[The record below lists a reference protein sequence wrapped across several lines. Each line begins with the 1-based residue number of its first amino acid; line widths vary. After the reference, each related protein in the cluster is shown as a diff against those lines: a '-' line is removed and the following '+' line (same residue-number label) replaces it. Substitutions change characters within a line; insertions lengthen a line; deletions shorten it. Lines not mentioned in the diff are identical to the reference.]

1 MRPICIEPVPALSPI
16 CRRLGTE
23 EIREAI
29 DTDFDRSGAAVLR
42 GGTWQMGPTFRK
54 RARARTVIQNEFHS
68 TAEEAGRNVPPS
80 DREKG

>member
-16 CRRLGTE
+16 CWRWGTE

-42 GGTWQMGPTFRK
+42 GGAGQMESTFRK
-54 RARARTVIQNEFHS
+54 RASQDGDPKRVPFDCGGGWTECS
-68 TAEEAGRNVPPS
+68 TI
-80 DREKG
+80 